1 MSMNSTVLLRI
12 ARGGANGQELSA
24 VTLTPLI
31 ETQLVTFASMLGSV
45 GERKFYR
52 VRTLVVI
59 LTEPMRDYSK
69 PRN

>member
-1 MSMNSTVLLRI
+1 MNSTVLLRI

-31 ETQLVTFASMLGSV
+31 ETQLVTFASTLGSV

-52 VRTLVVI
+52 VRTLAVI
-59 LTEPMRDYSK
+59 LTEPVRDYSK